1 MLSVTERAVYG
12 ASMSAVPQLWLNSK
26 IVGLLTLKR
35 PEGRAP
41 TNRQL
46 VDALLKMAVPFRIW
60 LESPGARRQI
70 PRVHEIGVRVVRG
83 MGCPQRSSKP
93 ASRRIPGNRNEPS
106 TRPGRQ
112 PA

>member
-1 MLSVTERAVYG
+1 MAKANRVLLQCIHMLSVTERAVYG

-46 VDALLKMAVPFRIW
+46 VDALFELPRLIAALNPKPYPDTMTLCFERFISPCSPFCFGR
-60 LESPGARRQI
+60 SAPGEN
-70 PRVHEIGVRVVRG
+70 P
-83 MGCPQRSSKP
+83 
-93 ASRRIPGNRNEPS
+93 
-106 TRPGRQ
+106 
-112 PA
+112 